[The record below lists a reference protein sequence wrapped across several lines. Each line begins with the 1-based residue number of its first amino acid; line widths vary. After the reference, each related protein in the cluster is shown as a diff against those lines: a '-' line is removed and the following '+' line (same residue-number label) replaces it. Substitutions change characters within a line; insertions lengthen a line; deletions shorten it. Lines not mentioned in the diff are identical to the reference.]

1 MDLKVLVVQN
11 SAIIGNKNA
20 TLNNVDAL
28 LAPYKGKNSTLLY
41 CQKFFLSGGIVLAS
55 QKKLNILITV

>member
-28 LAPYKGKNSTLLY
+28 LAPYKGK
-41 CQKFFLSGGIVLAS
+41 KFDIIVLPEVFSVGGIVLAS

>member
-28 LAPYKGKNSTLLY
+28 LAPYK
-41 CQKFFLSGGIVLAS
+41 LS
-55 QKKLNILITV
+55 LIHI